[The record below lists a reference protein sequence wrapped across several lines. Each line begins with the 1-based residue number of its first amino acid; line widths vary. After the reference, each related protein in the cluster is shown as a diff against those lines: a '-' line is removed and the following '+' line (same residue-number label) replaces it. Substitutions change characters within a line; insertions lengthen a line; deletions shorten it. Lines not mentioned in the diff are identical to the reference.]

1 MFSAS
6 LENLKGSLQISD
18 HHKSQVMSTELK
30 LRAPFKF
37 VAQSASQV
45 AATVNSSSDA
55 FMDSFKAGGNSL
67 VDK

>member
-1 MFSAS
+1 
-6 LENLKGSLQISD
+6 
-18 HHKSQVMSTELK
+18 MSTELK

-37 VAQSASQV
+37 AVKTASLV
-45 AATVNSSSDA
+45 AATVNTSSDA